1 MLQIGLSQFVVE
13 SAEAEHVSLCLR
25 VWLLRLAFAHRN
37 NADHIKNRR
46 MLGGETNAGG
56 GILAEATEMAKK
68 DRKQKNL

>member
-1 MLQIGLSQFVVE
+1 
-13 SAEAEHVSLCLR
+13 
-25 VWLLRLAFAHRN
+25 
-37 NADHIKNRR
+37 